1 MSGCRYCSGSSVR
14 YVVYVRS
21 EANRPS
27 TKGIACTSILACDCA
42 DDTQRRAMSAGY
54 KKPEEKSP
62 ATNAREFARNA
73 DAQGMIN
80 GIHWAIDPTPRTQRL
95 MMQAWP
101 YPSSPLAPMAP
112 KAMALLQAQLGYTPA
127 EEAPPVARYAT
138 QDAPEAIR
146 PPIRAPEPAPSDSTA
161 TEEPPPFDPDD
172 WRDNYP
178 SWMDGGLSL
187 D

>member
-21 EANRPS
+21 EGNRPS

-54 KKPEEKSP
+54 QKPEEKSP
-62 ATNAREFARNA
+62 ATNAREFARHA
-73 DAQGMIN
+73 DAQGMVN

-101 YPSSPLAPMAP
+101 YPSQPARTDGPASYGLAPSAARLHASRGSATRGP
-112 KAMALLQAQLGYTPA
+112 LCYPGRARGYPPA
-127 EEAPPVARYAT
+127 YP
-138 QDAPEAIR
+138 R
-146 PPIRAPEPAPSDSTA
+146 P
-161 TEEPPPFDPDD
+161 
-172 WRDNYP
+172 
-178 SWMDGGLSL
+178 
-187 D
+187 

>member
-1 MSGCRYCSGSSVR
+1 VSGCRYCSGSSVR

-21 EANRPS
+21 EGNRPS
-27 TKGIACTSILACDCA
+27 TKGVACTSILACDCA
-42 DDTQRRAMSAGY
+42 DPTRRSAMSAGHE
-54 KKPEEKSP
+54 KPEAKGP

-73 DAQGMIN
+73 DAQGMVN

-95 MMQAWP
+95 IMQAWP

-112 KAMALLQAQLGYTPA
+112 KALALLEAQLGYTPA
-127 EEAPPVARYAT
+127 QEAPPVARYAT
-138 QDAPEAIR
+138 QDAPVSTR

-161 TEEPPPFDPDD
+161 TEDPPPFCPDD
-172 WRDNYP
+172 WRDNHP
-178 SWMDGGLSL
+178 AWMDGGLSL